1 MAACRKY
8 EFNIPFSDVRLG
20 TSVKSSEDKRQ
31 EILWGNWHG
40 EVLVHYYRR
49 LSPHERERFWE
60 EAQRLSRIRHE
71 NVVLFMGVS
80 FDPPNAAFIT
90 RCARRS
96 TRLGSPQPPPVQSY
110 PAAHCTLYSIAPY
123 S

>member
-1 MAACRKY
+1 MRSASTLVLWRVLCRKY
-8 EFNIPFSDVRLG
+8 EFNIPFADVRLG
-20 TSVKSSEDKRQ
+20 ASVKSSEDKRQ

-40 EVLVHYYRR
+40 EVLVHFYHR
-49 LSPHERERFWE
+49 LSAHERERFWE

-90 RCARRS
+90 RCAIGSRQPARRF
-96 TRLGSPQPPPVQSY
+96 
-110 PAAHCTLYSIAPY
+110 CTTLT
-123 S
+123 

>member
-1 MAACRKY
+1 MLCRKY
-8 EFNIPFSDVRLG
+8 EFNIPFADVRLG

-40 EVLVHYYRR
+40 EVLVHFYRR
-49 LSPHERERFWE
+49 LSEHERERFWE

-90 RCARRS
+90 RCAI
-96 TRLGSPQPPPVQSY
+96 V
-110 PAAHCTLYSIAPY
+110 LYGLRDATVVLY
-123 S
+123 H